1 MSHVCLNLVE
11 QGRKEDPAAE
21 AAEEAE
27 AAEAEAEAAEEEAEA
42 EAEAAAEAA
51 GVWDRMGPV
60 SSQAATD
67 HHDNHPHHRY
77 HQHQG
82 RLDRIA
88 SHYQVLV

>member
-1 MSHVCLNLVE
+1 VE

-27 AAEAEAEAAEEEAEA
+27 AAEAEAEAAEEEAAA
-42 EAEAAAEAA
+42 EEAAAEAA

-67 HHDNHPHHRY
+67 HHDNHPHHHRY

-82 RLDRIA
+82 GLVWIA